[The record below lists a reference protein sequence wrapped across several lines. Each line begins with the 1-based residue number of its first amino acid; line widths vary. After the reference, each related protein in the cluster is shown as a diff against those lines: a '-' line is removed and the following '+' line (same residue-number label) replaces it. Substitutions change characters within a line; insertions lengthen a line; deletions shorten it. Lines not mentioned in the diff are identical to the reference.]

1 MAVAVEQWQLQLS
14 RPTALQPY
22 SSTARM
28 GDTVN
33 SQSCRLGY
41 LMGGRCVALELR
53 LQPSSDPPHVA
64 LVGAYHPPVVPATT
78 TTTLT

>member
-1 MAVAVEQWQLQLS
+1 
-14 RPTALQPY
+14 
-22 SSTARM
+22 M